1 MALEGSSCAAIDGP
15 VSTAMRPIAV
25 AAERSAP
32 PLAMRKIVKKRF
44 GLNQRGVFMCFLAV
58 SGFRLFIL
66 VNSFLVLVFSDLGF
80 LRYGDLLSRPSSGYG
95 KALK

>member
-44 GLNQRGVFMCFLAV
+44 GLNQRGAFVCFLAL
-58 SGFRLFIL
+58 SGFRFFIL
-66 VNSFLVLVFSDLGF
+66 LTFLVLVFSDLGF